1 MLSVDTS
8 LYWWYINRV
17 PRWDGENMT
26 TKQILQQDVFDRL
39 KTLIS
44 PYDPQYSQKK
54 RALAVECAKLSAKE
68 CRRRLELYGPGTEAT
83 A

>member
-1 MLSVDTS
+1 
-8 LYWWYINRV
+8 
-17 PRWDGENMT
+17 MT
-26 TKQILQQDVFDRL
+26 PKQILQQDVFDWL

-54 RALAVECAKLSAKE
+54 RALAVECANLSAKE
-68 CRRRLELYGPGTEAT
+68 CRRRLELYGPGTEQVT